1 LRFIITCLA
10 IISIIILAATP
21 FGYAL
26 ETVQVTGS
34 STVMP
39 IAARSAE
46 IFNNQQKEIRVT
58 VTGGGSGH
66 GIEAVAT
73 GKADIGMASR
83 EVTASEIE
91 NFGNRFVEHVIAK
104 DAVAVVI
111 SSDIYSAGVT
121 GLTKEEIR
129 KIFNGEIKN
138 WNEVGGPNRWIAVI
152 VRKPGS
158 GTRDTF
164 MEAIFGTALAKENG
178 QDVAVSENAEMM
190 MNIVNKNNAIGYLSI
205 GYLNENV
212 KAIAVDGTLPTEK
225 NVYSEKYPITRDL
238 YFYTFGDPSTK
249 VQKFID
255 FVLGPEGQKIVGEEG
270 YLPIK

>member
-1 LRFIITCLA
+1 MIPVG
-10 IISIIILAATP
+10 S
-21 FGYAL
+21 AL
-26 ETVQVTGS
+26 EIVQVTGS

-46 IFNNQQKEIRVT
+46 LFNNKQGDIRVT

-73 GKADIGMASR
+73 KKADIGMASR
-83 EVTASEIE
+83 EVTKSEIE
-91 NFGNRFVEHVIAK
+91 TFGDRFVEHVIAK
-104 DAVAVVI
+104 DAVAVVV
-111 SSDIYSAGVT
+111 SSEIYNAGVT
-121 GLTKEEIR
+121 DLTKEEIR

-138 WNEVGGPNRWIAVI
+138 WREVGGPNQWIAVI

-190 MNIVNKNNAIGYLSI
+190 MNIVNKKNAIGYLSV
-205 GYLNENV
+205 GYLNEDI
-212 KAIAVDGTLPTEK
+212 KAVAIDGVLPTDE
-225 NVYSEKYPITRDL
+225 NIYNGKYPISRNL
-238 YFYTFGDPSTK
+238 YFYTYGDLLPKT
-249 VQKFID
+249 QRFID
-255 FVLGPEGQKIVGEEG
+255 FVLGPEGQKIVREEG
-270 YLPIK
+270 YLPVRDI

>member
-1 LRFIITCLA
+1 LKFTTTCLA
-10 IISIIILAATP
+10 IVSVVVLIVTP

-26 ETVQVTGS
+26 EIVQVTGS

-46 IFNNQQKEIRVT
+46 LFNNNQKDIRVT

-83 EVTASEIE
+83 DVTASEIE
-91 NFGNRFVEHVIAK
+91 RFGDRFVEHVIAK
-104 DAVAVVI
+104 DAVAVVV
-111 SSDIYSAGVT
+111 SSDIYNAGVT
-121 GLTKEEIR
+121 NLTKEEIR
-129 KIFNGEIKN
+129 RIFNGEIRN
-138 WNEVGGPNRWIAVI
+138 WSEVGGPNRWIAVI

-190 MNIVNKNNAIGYLSI
+190 MNIVNKKNAIGYISV

-212 KAIAVDGTLPTEK
+212 KAIAIDGVLPTEE
-225 NVYSEKYPITRDL
+225 NIYNGSYPISRNL
-238 YFYTFGDPSTK
+238 YFYTYGDPLPKT
-249 VQKFID
+249 QKFIS
-255 FVLGPEGQKIVGEEG
+255 FVLSPKGQKIVEEEG
-270 YLPIK
+270 YLPVD